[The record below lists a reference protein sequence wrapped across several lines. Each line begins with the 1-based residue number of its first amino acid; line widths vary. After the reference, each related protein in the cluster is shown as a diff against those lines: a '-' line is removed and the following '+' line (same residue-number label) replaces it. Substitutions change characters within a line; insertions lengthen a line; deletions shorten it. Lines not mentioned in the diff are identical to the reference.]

1 MRILNVMI
9 VAATLAIATSPALA
23 GDADA
28 GKSTF
33 ATKGC
38 AGCHGA
44 GGAAPTEGNPKLVGK
59 DAATIK
65 TALTDF
71 KSGARSNPVMNGMAA
86 MLSDTDIDNVA
97 AYLGSQ

>member
-1 MRILNVMI
+1 MRILNAMI
-9 VAATLAIATSPALA
+9 VAASLTIAASPALA

-28 GKSTF
+28 GKTTF
-33 ATKGC
+33 DTKGC

-44 GGAAPTEGNPKLVGK
+44 GGAAPTEGNPKLAGN

-65 TALTDF
+65 KALTDF

-86 MLSDTDIDNVA
+86 MLNDAEIDNVA
-97 AYLGSQ
+97 AYIGAQ